1 MLGARDLDSF
11 YDVTQ
16 TIGGPDNLAV
26 LNDPVQ
32 LILGRGGLSK
42 GT

>member
-1 MLGARDLDSF
+1 MLGTRNLDSF